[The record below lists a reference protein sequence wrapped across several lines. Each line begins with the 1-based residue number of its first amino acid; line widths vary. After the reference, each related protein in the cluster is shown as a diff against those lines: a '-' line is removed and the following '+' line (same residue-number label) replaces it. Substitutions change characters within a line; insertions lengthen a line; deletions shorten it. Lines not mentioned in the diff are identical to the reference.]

1 MLQLEMNPFILLE
14 RGDDLGEL
22 AVDRRREKFRIAI
35 PGQAFYI
42 VNSCIPVV
50 KVGGTILGIGT
61 ILEVSTSVSATGNV
75 MTYVTFSLTQISKE
89 YQKAFKMLY
98 QMQMNSAPVD
108 MDDRYSSS
116 EDTFIPGAITPEA
129 LERISGTKSPK
140 TTSETKSQL
149 RRKMPEESSLSS
161 LESARDFA
169 GMSNRYSDDDD
180 DVDDRNRRRRLWT
193 DL

>member
-98 QMQMNSAPVD
+98 QMQMNNAPVD

-140 TTSETKSQL
+140 TTSDTKSQL

-169 GMSNRYSDDDD
+169 GMSNRCYSDDD